1 MVVTVRQNL
10 KFSRHKKLVSRKA
23 IELCLNFSVGF
34 WINELVISKL

>member
-23 IELCLNFSVGF
+23 IELRLNFSMGF